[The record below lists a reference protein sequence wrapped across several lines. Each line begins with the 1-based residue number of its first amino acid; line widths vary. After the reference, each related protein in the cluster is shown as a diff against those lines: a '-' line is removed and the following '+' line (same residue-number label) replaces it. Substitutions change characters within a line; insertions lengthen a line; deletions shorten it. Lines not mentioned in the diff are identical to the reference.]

1 MNLQDYRSSV
11 RAQLAAEV
19 SDEVAGDEREVD
31 LYVRFQIDQSIRS
44 YEASINNAE
53 ERAETG
59 ATPHHEADWRA
70 FGARQIAR
78 IRELLDIRREL
89 EGSRRVVASSGQRG
103 APP

>member
-31 LYVRFQIDQSIRS
+31 LYVRFQIEQSIKS

-70 FGARQIAR
+70 FGAKQIAR

-89 EGSRRVVASSGQRG
+89 DGVRRAAGASR
-103 APP
+103 